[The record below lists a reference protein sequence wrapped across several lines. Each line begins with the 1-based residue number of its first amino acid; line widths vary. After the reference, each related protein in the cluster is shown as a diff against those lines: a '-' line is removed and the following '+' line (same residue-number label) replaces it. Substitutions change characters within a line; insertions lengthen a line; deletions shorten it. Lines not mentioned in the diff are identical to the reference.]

1 MLEKLRD
8 KAMELLLSGDNPV
21 LEVLRNQFESAN
33 VSIVENTGVGLFVE
47 FAISNNVGK
56 IEIEDVKEDFVFGD
70 VYGTIDRIFG
80 AIGFIVFVE
89 NGYLKTLE
97 IYSIGLEFWEQIT
110 DDINIEYD
118 SNPRNLTDLEKKWKK
133 K

>member
-97 IYSIGLEFWEQIT
+97 IYSIGSEFWEQIT